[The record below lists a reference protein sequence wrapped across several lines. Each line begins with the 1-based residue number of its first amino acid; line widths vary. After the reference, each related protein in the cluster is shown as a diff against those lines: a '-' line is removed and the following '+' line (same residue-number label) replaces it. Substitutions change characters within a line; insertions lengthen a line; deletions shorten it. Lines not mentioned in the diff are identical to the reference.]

1 MRKDLCEKLALEYAK
16 LEYASS
22 RSKLSETN
30 ESHPQKIFKS
40 EIFADLFIDAYN
52 NFRNLDLS
60 GDEGYSPELSEPDET
75 SE

>member
-22 RSKLSETN
+22 RSELLEINKDY
-30 ESHPQKIFKS
+30 PQQVYKMDF
-40 EIFADLFIDAYN
+40 FVDAFIEAYN
-52 NFRNLDLS
+52 NFRNMDLS
-60 GDEGYSPELSEPDET
+60 ADEGYSPELSDPDEI